1 MDLDSLNSLR
11 ARLGDEYVSWRLR
24 RQINQIVAHFTRS
37 EFRIYFENWKIIPFA
52 LNWLLRVTGALR
64 RAQDNA
70 QRIVVEHQTIK
81 IPNLPKAF
89 EGYRLLQ
96 LSDLH
101 IDGFPDAGQCL
112 FEVVRDLTCDA
123 CVITGDYRF
132 RTSGIYDEVLAR
144 MDTLVQNISARD
156 GIYGILGNHDYFEM
170 IPGLERA
177 GITLLINESTALER
191 GGERIWLLGVDD
203 AHFYDAANI
212 GSALQNIHAD
222 EIKVLLIHSPEL
234 IAEAEALGIHYYL
247 CGHTHGGQVC
257 LPGSAPLITNARCA
271 KRYTAGAWHFGA
283 MPGYT
288 SRGTGS
294 SGLFVRL
301 FCPPEVTIHILRSAG

>member
-1 MDLDSLNSLR
+1 MDFDSLSALR
-11 ARLGDEYVSWRLR
+11 ERLGDEYVSWRLR
-24 RQINQIVAHFTRS
+24 RQINQIVARFSRN
-37 EFRIYFENWKIIPFA
+37 EYRIYFENWKVIPFM
-52 LNWLLRVTGALR
+52 LKWLLRLTGTMR
-64 RAQDNA
+64 RAQNNA
-70 QRIVVEHQTIK
+70 QQIVVEHQTIK

-89 EGYRLLQ
+89 NGYRLLQ

-112 FEVVRDLTCDA
+112 FELVRELPCDA

-132 RTSGIYDEVLAR
+132 QTSGVYDEVLAR
-144 MDTLVQNISARD
+144 MDTLVQNIRARD

-177 GITLLINESTALER
+177 GITLLINESAALER
-191 GGERIWLLGVDD
+191 DGERIWLLGVDD

-212 GSALQNIHAD
+212 GDALQNIHDD
-222 EIKVLLIHSPEL
+222 EIKLLLIHSPEL
-234 IAEAEALGIHYYL
+234 IPEAEAFGIHLYL

-257 LPGSAPLITNARCA
+257 LPGRTPLIINARCP
-271 KRYTAGAWHFGA
+271 KRYAAGAWYYGA
-283 MPGYT
+283 MTGYT

-294 SGLFVRL
+294 SVLFVRL
-301 FCPPEVTIHILRSAG
+301 CCPPEVTVHTLQS